1 MVGGGARESSARRE
15 GVQGRTSRTFG
26 PSNIIGYDRTPT
38 RASSVA
44 HAPQCA
50 LIFCFFYWRRPACVL
65 NLRTRRRPTEVGCP
79 CGARPIRPLRRDGSR
94 VSRAAHFVLYETR
107 AQVDASQRKENS
119 DPSPASRRAPVR
131 SRWADDALA
140 RLPPGEDREA
150 YRAKQGGRSCRVRRV
165 VSLLCHL
172 GCSRPCSRTSRD
184 E

>member
-1 MVGGGARESSARRE
+1 MVGGGARERSARRE
-15 GVQGRTSRTFG
+15 RVQARTSR
-26 PSNIIGYDRTPT
+26 
-38 RASSVA
+38 AS
-44 HAPQCA
+44 
-50 LIFCFFYWRRPACVL
+50 RPANIMIGWGRHALAHELFVRPG
-65 NLRTRRRPTEVGCP
+65 NSTRRSTA
-79 CGARPIRPLRRDGSR
+79 GACVCMKEFSRRLRAPSHSIRPVESDRF
-94 VSRAAHFVLYETR
+94 RALLAVPASLFLPR
-107 AQVDASQRKENS
+107 ARGRARATSTDCEFPR
-119 DPSPASRRAPVR
+119 ASRRAPVR